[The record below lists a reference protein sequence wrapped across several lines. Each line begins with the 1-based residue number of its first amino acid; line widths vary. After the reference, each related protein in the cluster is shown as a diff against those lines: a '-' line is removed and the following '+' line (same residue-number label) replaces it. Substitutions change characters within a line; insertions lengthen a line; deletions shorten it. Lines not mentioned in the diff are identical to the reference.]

1 MQYLM
6 VVLTKENL
14 KKSLKEEED
23 IGMVFLQQLSL
34 IIKQTLF
41 LNIALLIKKK
51 QRETFLKYTKPMRL

>member
-41 LNIALLIKKK
+41 LNIALLIKKNK
-51 QRETFLKYTKPMRL
+51 ERHF